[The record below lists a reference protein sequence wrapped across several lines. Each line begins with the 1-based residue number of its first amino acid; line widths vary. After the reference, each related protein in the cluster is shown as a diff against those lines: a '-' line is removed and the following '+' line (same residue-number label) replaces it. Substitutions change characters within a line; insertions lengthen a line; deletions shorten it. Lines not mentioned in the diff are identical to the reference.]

1 MKYRK
6 NVEWLEAEVKDE
18 MLMMHAE
25 SGRFVSL
32 NDTGTFL
39 WEQIGEPKDIEGL
52 AACLERE
59 FEVDQAQ
66 ARVDVERWIGEMREN
81 DVIVEDSE

>member
-1 MKYRK
+1 MKYCK

-39 WEQIGEPKDIEGL
+39 WEQIAEPMDIDGL

-59 FEVDQAQ
+59 FEVDRAQ
-66 ARVDVERWIGEMREN
+66 AREDVERWIGEMREN
-81 DVIVEDSE
+81 DVIVEHSE

>member
-6 NVEWLEAEVKDE
+6 NAEWLEAEVKDE

-32 NDTGTFL
+32 NETGTYL
-39 WEQIGEPKDIEGL
+39 WEQIAQPRNVESL
-52 AACLERE
+52 AASLASE
-59 FEVDQAQ
+59 FEVERSQ
-66 ARVDVERWIGEMREN
+66 ARIDVQNWIGEMREN
-81 DVIVEDSE
+81 NVIVEDSE